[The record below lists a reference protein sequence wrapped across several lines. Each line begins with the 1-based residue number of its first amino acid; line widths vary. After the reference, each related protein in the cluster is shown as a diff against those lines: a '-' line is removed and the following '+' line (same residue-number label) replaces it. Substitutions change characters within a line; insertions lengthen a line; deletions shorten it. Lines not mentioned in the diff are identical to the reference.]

1 MEVEFTARKVK
12 ISKALRM
19 QAEEGMERI
28 ARILGRN
35 ACASIVFSAQK
46 RVQIAEVTVKARLQ
60 TIVAAGEAET
70 QDAALRQAIEH
81 VESQALRRRDR
92 RIESKRLP
100 KEEKVLTAPRVARPK
115 TRAAQPEEDAEEEK
129 PDRTS
134 KKARAAIPVH
144 SFPAQ
149 KAVVAPHVVT
159 NGEAFS
165 MTPMTVEEAVK
176 EAEFRDRD
184 LLVFH
189 NPSGELFVLHR
200 RRDGEM
206 ELVEILRASHS
217 LSADGFSI
225 SAPAFGVGAGMERIF
240 RLPAWPPCRA
250 QKPSFGVGCAH
261 DAFQACHPSDLRA
274 PGRYQTRH
282 QGSPEQGAGHRYRN
296 LRRRQSFGAQ
306 GIRGSWLSRRGQ
318 PALELLPIL
327 LRWLKN
333 PLRFKVRQS

>member
-92 RIESKRLP
+92 RIENKRLP
-100 KEEKVLTAPRVARPK
+100 KEENVLTAPRVARPK

-184 LLVFH
+184 LLVFR
-189 NPSGELFVLHR
+189 NLTGELFVLHR
-200 RRDGEM
+200 RRDGQM
-206 ELVEILRASHS
+206 ELVEI
-217 LSADGFSI
+217 
-225 SAPAFGVGAGMERIF
+225 P
-240 RLPAWPPCRA
+240 
-250 QKPSFGVGCAH
+250 
-261 DAFQACHPSDLRA
+261 
-274 PGRYQTRH
+274 
-282 QGSPEQGAGHRYRN
+282 
-296 LRRRQSFGAQ
+296 
-306 GIRGSWLSRRGQ
+306 
-318 PALELLPIL
+318 
-327 LRWLKN
+327 
-333 PLRFKVRQS
+333 